1 MLRPREIRVKHP
13 SGPRR
18 CLRRSVIL
26 CRASPTWLALLV
38 PFLLIVA
45 RGQTANAVAQVV
57 GADVTLSTNYV
68 WRGLTRASVPVL
80 QPDLYLSM
88 SGSGSYVTGGV
99 WMSLE
104 TRSGASDVS
113 DTGAGNG
120 GLGEVNLWLE
130 YSSTSR
136 RADYAVGV
144 TGYLFRDDPG
154 VSRGSEYNT
163 FELYGRAWWD
173 LVVVIPRLAFWYDI
187 VAVEGAYFET
197 SVDVRLPVLPV
208 ASLYVGT
215 LAGWSLGQAV
225 NESDPTQLGYFKEN
239 GLTHVDLSTWASFW
253 ISRSIYLVPILHVQF
268 NQDPFT
274 RITNGSQTSDSV
286 TVWFALTASWL
297 RPLGSD

>member
-1 MLRPREIRVKHP
+1 
-13 SGPRR
+13 
-18 CLRRSVIL
+18 
-26 CRASPTWLALLV
+26 
-38 PFLLIVA
+38 
-45 RGQTANAVAQVV
+45 VAQVV

-144 TGYLFRDDPG
+144 TGYLFRDNPG